1 MKYGES
7 SPALCRSHLLLYRIP
22 SKITIRYRGKKAQ
35 YDMHWDSTVREMK
48 KEVMKNEGVGSELVE
63 LVYDRKKLYNRDK
76 WYSTSLLGKEDIVL
90 HLCKT

>member
-1 MKYGES
+1 M
-7 SPALCRSHLLLYRIP
+7 LITHLLLYRIP
-22 SKITIRYRGKKAQ
+22 SKITIQYRGKKTQ
-35 YDMHWDSTVREMK
+35 YDMHWNSTVREMK
-48 KEVMKNEGVGSELVE
+48 KKVMKNEGVGSELVE